1 MVISFNT
8 GKVETTGGSGT
19 GLLQQKKVT
28 ITENGLDVVV
38 PDAGYDGLS
47 TVYVKTDVK
56 QDVELSEIEMIITSN
71 TTTEEL
77 SDSGK
82 GWNKITVITD
92 VEDTTEIDDYNA
104 NNLDYRYFDLD
115 INGVNKT
122 TMVRDSNTFLIKELW
137 NHYYYDPETGEYK
150 QQLNI
155 NGGEYITPYVDYPSI
170 ETLSENSVKLLNSN
184 YNVIGGEY
192 ITNGDSVVEVG
203 YYDFNGNYKTI
214 NATEYD
220 GDGYQIGLYKVL
232 QGVEYYYLE
241 NPVTHNTYHNVS
253 VTFLP
258 QGYIKLYDTNYYGID
273 VYRDIVWSNYKGG
286 RMELLDYSS
295 TTWLHSIGN
304 ELVPNEMS
312 DNYPV
317 YLPFLYIYDELAED
331 YVWQFI
337 DAIERADVWYKNIKS
352 IKGLNLLHK
361 KDCSRIC
368 KNCNDLKRIDDISW
382 GTPTKIDE
390 MFASCKSLVAIPM
403 DDIVT
408 TGLTTM
414 ASTFNGCSSLKSLDL
429 SNWDMGKITNLSYSF
444 YGCSSLADLK
454 FGYNCK
460 GSYSFGF
467 SESTLLTVDSLMSII
482 NGLYDFAGNGET
494 PTSSQGRITFGTT
507 NLAKLTDEQKAIAT
521 DKGWTLS

>member
-8 GKVETTGGSGT
+8 GKVETTGGGT

-28 ITENGLDVVV
+28 ITENGLDVVI

-56 QDVELSEIEMIITSN
+56 QDVELSEIEMTITSN

-77 SDSGK
+77 SESGK

-92 VEDTTEIDDYNA
+92 VEDTTEIDNYNA
-104 NNLDYRYFDLD
+104 NNLYYRYFDLD

-122 TMVRDSNTFLIKELW
+122 TMVRDSKNFLIYDGW
-137 NHYYYDPETGEYK
+137 NHYYYDPATGEYK

-155 NGGEYITPYVDYPSI
+155 NGENYVTPYVDYPSL
-170 ETLSENSVKLLNSN
+170 ETLKENNVKLLNSN
-184 YNVIGGEY
+184 YNVIGGKY
-192 ITNGDSVVEVG
+192 ITNGDSISEIG

-214 NATEYD
+214 NATEYYD
-220 GDGYQIGLYKVL
+220 DYLIGLYKFIS
-232 QGVEYYYLE
+232 GAEEYYLE
-241 NPVTHNTYHNVS
+241 NPVTYNTYHNVY
-253 VTFLP
+253 VPLLP

-273 VYRDIVWSNYKGG
+273 AYRDIIWSNYKGG

-295 TTWLHSIGN
+295 TTWLHSVGN

-331 YVWQFI
+331 YIWQFI
-337 DAIERADVWYKNIKS
+337 DDIERADVWYKNIKS
-352 IKGLNLLHK
+352 IKGLNLLNK

-390 MFASCKSLVAIPM
+390 MFASCNSLVAIPM
-403 DDIVT
+403 DGIVT

-429 SNWDMGKITNLSYSF
+429 SNWDMSAVSNISYAF
-444 YGCSSLADLK
+444 IGCSSLTDLK

-460 GSYSFGF
+460 GSYSFSFDG
-467 SESTLLTVDSLMSII
+467 SPLLTVESLLTII
-482 NGLYDFAGNGET
+482 DGLFDFVGNSVT
-494 PTSSQGRITFGTT
+494 PSSSQGRLALGST
-507 NLAKLTDEQKAIAT
+507 NLAKLSDEQKAIAT
-521 DKGWTLS
+521 GKGWTLS